1 MSWNAITSIADLVG
15 SVAVVI
21 SLVYLARQVRA
32 GTREMRTN
40 IRDSAFQ
47 SLMEWNYAIM
57 SDPELGWIF
66 QTGCR
71 DFHALDEKGR
81 ARLVHV
87 MYSFF
92 KLFENVYLH
101 SLDKSVDESVW
112 THNAPM
118 LLAYASQPGAQHY
131 LAHRQKIFDPRF
143 WAYLQERRP
152 AEVPAGH
159 VVSGLGQPGAV
170 PVPPPKAGDP
180 GST

>member
-15 SVAVVI
+15 SIAVVI

-66 QTGCR
+66 QAGCR
-71 DFHALDEKGR
+71 DFHALDEKSR

-112 THNAPM
+112 THNSPM

-131 LAHRQKIFDPRF
+131 LSHRQKIFDPRF

-152 AEVPAGH
+152 ADVPAGH

-170 PVPPPKAGDP
+170 PVPPPKAGGS